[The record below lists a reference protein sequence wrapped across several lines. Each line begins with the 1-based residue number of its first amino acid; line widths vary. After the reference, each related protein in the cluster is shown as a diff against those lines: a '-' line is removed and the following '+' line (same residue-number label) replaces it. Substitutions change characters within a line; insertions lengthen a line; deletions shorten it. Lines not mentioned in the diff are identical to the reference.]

1 MEKYSM
7 QVQKNIHLVS
17 LSNNQ
22 ETTKNNVNQIP
33 TVYKRNKEIVKY
45 KVK

>member
-1 MEKYSM
+1 M

-22 ETTKNNVNQIP
+22 EKTKNSVNQIP
-33 TVYKRNKEIVKY
+33 TVYKRNE
-45 KVK
+45 